1 MIEFRYPTQA
11 TPMNIAATSVRKTKL
26 LPYMALVIG
35 ILALSL
41 SAMFVRWADA
51 PGPTTGFY
59 RLFFAAFMLAPFF
72 AHRCLKYCTLDRTNV
87 VFPILGGLFS
97 ALDLAFWNTSLDYT
111 SASNATLLGNTAP
124 LWVALV
130 AMLVFREKLKKGFWL
145 GLGLALCGAALVMS
159 ADFFIH
165 PKIGIGDLMASA
177 AGVFYAGYYLATQR
191 GRQHLDPISYIWL
204 VAVSA
209 SLGLLVINL
218 ALGFPLTGYTTQ
230 TWLVF
235 LATALVSQI
244 IGYVAVSYALGHLPA
259 SIVAPTM
266 IGQPVMTTILAIP
279 LLKEVP
285 QPIQLLG
292 GIAVLA
298 GIYLIHQSHARN
310 QAGKLDA

>member
-1 MIEFRYPTQA
+1 MT
-11 TPMNIAATSVRKTKL
+11 NAAPSSSLQKPV
-26 LPYMALVIG
+26 LPYLALAIG
-35 ILALSL
+35 ILALSF

-51 PGPTTGFY
+51 PGPITGFY
-59 RLFFAAFMLAPFF
+59 RMFFASLILAPFF
-72 AHRCLKYCTLDRTNV
+72 INRCAKKCTVNRTNV
-87 VFPILGGLFS
+87 IFPILGGLFS
-97 ALDLAFWNTSLDYT
+97 AFDLATWNSSLNYT
-111 SASNATLLGNTAP
+111 TASNATLLGNTAP

-130 AMLVFREKLKKGFWL
+130 ALLVFREKLKKDFWF
-145 GLGLALCGAALVMS
+145 GLGLALAGAALVMGN
-159 ADFFIH
+159 DFFIH
-165 PKIGIGDLMASA
+165 LKIGLGDLMATA

-191 GRQHLDPISYIWL
+191 GRQHLDPITYIWL
-204 VAVSA
+204 VTVSA
-209 SLGLLVINL
+209 SVGLLIINL
-218 ALGFPLTGYTTQ
+218 ALGFPMTSYTTQ

-259 SIVAPTM
+259 SVVAPTM

-298 GIYLIHQSHARN
+298 GIYLVHQSHGRN
-310 QAGKLDA
+310 SPIN